1 MEDWVRRL
9 CEELDV
15 PRDAVDVGALLDL
28 ARDAAHQVERPAAPL
43 TTYLVGYAAALR
55 GGGTAAIDDAT
66 RAASRLARE
75 WTPGSPE

>member
-9 CEELDV
+9 CGELDV
-15 PRDAVDVGALLDL
+15 PRDAVDIGALLDL

-55 GGGTAAIDDAT
+55 GGSAAAIDDAT
-66 RAASRLARE
+66 RTASRVARE